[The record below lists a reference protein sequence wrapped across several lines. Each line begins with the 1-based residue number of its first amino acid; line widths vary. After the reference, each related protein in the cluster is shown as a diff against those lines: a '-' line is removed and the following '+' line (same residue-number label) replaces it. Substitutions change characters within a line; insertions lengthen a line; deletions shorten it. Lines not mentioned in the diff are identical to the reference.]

1 MDQFDAARV
10 LYRRILKLESEY
22 VTRIV
27 IGYLLLHYNSDQ
39 EMVRIAYCP
48 DNVIINLIQQ
58 VKVQQGFILK
68 PSKPEQPFSPYN
80 LLSNESPLFN
90 AFPHSRI
97 PIPVVIGFP
106 GMFNTNS
113 LLSLDKF
120 EMEITE
126 MLKLRRVRSALIA
139 LLPMLYYETYGRVIQ
154 VEGYGLTKLLAQ
166 MKNIRLIDRPY
177 GQQLVIL
184 EEDGRTDVETLY
196 EGNDPGP
203 IVSASKQIYLTFP
216 AESTFTAE
224 DVSNYFNTF
233 GEVEEVR
240 IPCQQKRMFGFV
252 SFVSADTVKMILSQ
266 GNPHHVCGARVLVKP
281 YKEKSQLVERRY
293 QEKYEPPPVYE
304 HSVDMDTDL
313 QMKAEDLISKTSD
326 LNCGE
331 KIYEVKIPGYTEDL
345 AD

>member
-90 AFPHSRI
+90 AFPHSRV

-154 VEGYGLTKLLAQ
+154 VEGYGLTKLLAR
-166 MKNIRLIDRPY
+166 MKNIRLIDR
-177 GQQLVIL
+177 
-184 EEDGRTDVETLY
+184 
-196 EGNDPGP
+196 
-203 IVSASKQIYLTFP
+203 
-216 AESTFTAE
+216 
-224 DVSNYFNTF
+224 
-233 GEVEEVR
+233 
-240 IPCQQKRMFGFV
+240 
-252 SFVSADTVKMILSQ
+252 
-266 GNPHHVCGARVLVKP
+266 
-281 YKEKSQLVERRY
+281 
-293 QEKYEPPPVYE
+293 
-304 HSVDMDTDL
+304 
-313 QMKAEDLISKTSD
+313 
-326 LNCGE
+326 
-331 KIYEVKIPGYTEDL
+331 
-345 AD
+345 